1 MAVHK
6 NNKLKKK
13 KKKKIIFIRMLLN
26 LQTSE
31 QKASIII
38 DFAKFH
44 VSKNVCT
51 KVISELEEGVCL
63 VGISYILLSA
73 ESFKF

>member
-1 MAVHK
+1 
-6 NNKLKKK
+6 
-13 KKKKIIFIRMLLN
+13 MLLK

-31 QKASIII
+31 QKAIIII
-38 DFAKFH
+38 DSAKFH

>member
-13 KKKKIIFIRMLLN
+13 KKIIIRMLLN
-26 LQTSE
+26 LLTSE

-38 DFAKFH
+38 DSAKFH
-44 VSKNVCT
+44 GSKNVCK
-51 KVISELEEGVCL
+51 KVISELEEGVCF
-63 VGISYILLSA
+63 VGISYIVLTT
-73 ESFKF
+73 